1 MVDDILDVPDA
12 PSDSP
17 PALTASDNRDNV
29 ITDPPPP
36 YPLPRRQRTGRSRRG
51 RLRTQHLLH
60 GQMASADSYSD
71 PDTLTSA
78 QSNARTFEDDEEV
91 HATETTPFLSLS
103 DSPTSTSHQVG
114 GRPRSYS
121 HGSTMSAAPSLART
135 VLSLFVTED
144 GSPFGDE
151 VHLSSV
157 SHPDGHVVSEHTR
170 RDNGFSWKAYFRPVR
185 RAVYWRS
192 LLHLALLNFPF
203 ALAAWVYLFVFTV
216 TGTTLLMALPLG
228 AVLCFFNLLGA
239 RAFAR
244 AELALQ
250 IRFHTPL
257 SHPPPYPPRPIFT
270 RYRDPTI
277 SEIESG
283 RLATTRGGLIRETS
297 FYKNTYAMF
306 TDPTSYQALFYFI
319 VIKPAITLLLSL
331 GIIIFVLPS
340 MILILPAPA
349 ALRAVRRLGIW
360 QANVAIE
367 GLYLAV
373 R

>member
-1 MVDDILDVPDA
+1 MWPRHEVEARATLILYVEQESHDPKNVLQPVCNLFQKLLNKKIITHVGQTIIWCVIFPIVIASEHLRFREEEPNRYQPPLVMVDDILDVPDA

-91 HATETTPFLSLS
+91 HATETTPFLSPS

-144 GSPFGDE
+144 GSLFGDE

-157 SHPDGHVVSEHTR
+157 SHPDGHLVSEHTR

-216 TGTTLLMALPLG
+216 VSHSLRLHLHLTLEDKYPLY
-228 AVLCFFNLLGA
+228 L
-239 RAFAR
+239 RW
-244 AELALQ
+244 
-250 IRFHTPL
+250 
-257 SHPPPYPPRPIFT
+257 HPF
-270 RYRDPTI
+270 
-277 SEIESG
+277 
-283 RLATTRGGLIRETS
+283 
-297 FYKNTYAMF
+297 
-306 TDPTSYQALFYFI
+306 
-319 VIKPAITLLLSL
+319 
-331 GIIIFVLPS
+331 LPS
-340 MILILPAPA
+340 LTSLSS
-349 ALRAVRRLGIW
+349 L
-360 QANVAIE
+360 
-367 GLYLAV
+367 
-373 R
+373 